1 MSFTYRS
8 YEDLHRL
15 GVQVRDKAVQLA
27 LAQAD
32 TLVAASNQAPQAG
45 TPVLGPDS
53 IDALCLC
60 IELEYDNLPDLF
72 TRFSV
77 PNPDDCAPMLETL
90 PLLRAEMPAE
100 FWPVVLMEV
109 SAPAPVPL
117 STAMVPASEASRPC
131 ESWPAVSMRSDPLV
145 RTLPLCVAWM
155 PSDVSPR
162 VLIVL
167 TSGPLPMDTVP
178 LVRATTPWE
187 LAPAVS
193 MTRPPLV

>member
-1 MSFTYRS
+1 M
-8 YEDLHRL
+8 
-15 GVQVRDKAVQLA
+15 GKLA
-27 LAQAD
+27 LAVPASML
-32 TLVAASNQAPQAG
+32 TWLPAPTSTPAAFWPW
-45 TPVLGPDS
+45 VLT
-53 IDALCLC
+53 A
-60 IELEYDNLPDLF
+60 
-72 TRFSV
+72 R
-77 PNPDDCAPMLETL
+77 APMLETL

-100 FWPVVLMEV
+100 FWPVVLMAV

-145 RTLPLCVAWM
+145 RTLPLCVAWL

-193 MTRPPLV
+193 VTRPPLV